1 MCHFVIDKNQRTSD
15 FDTVC
20 GLQHPLAF
28 IIENIMPGVY
38 LLKYDIDQT
47 SEQRKTLPNVMED
60 EGQVEVDGLPLISR

>member
-1 MCHFVIDKNQRTSD
+1 MIDKNQHTSD

-47 SEQRKTLPNVMED
+47 SEQRKNSAKC
-60 EGQVEVDGLPLISR
+60 DGR